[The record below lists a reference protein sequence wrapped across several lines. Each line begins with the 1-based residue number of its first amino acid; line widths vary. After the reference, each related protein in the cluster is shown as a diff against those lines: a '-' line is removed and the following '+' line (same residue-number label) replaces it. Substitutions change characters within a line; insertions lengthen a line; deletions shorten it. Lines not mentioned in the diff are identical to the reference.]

1 MVAIVIITGR
11 QKTREN
17 KIQVPAVTLLSS
29 FISQNEVTNSFLVY
43 LVGFCKDSRMYA
55 KHKNCKVRHLI
66 LHLPHIN

>member
-1 MVAIVIITGR
+1 MVTIVIITGR

-43 LVGFCKDSRMYA
+43 LVGFCKDSRTYV
-55 KHKNCKVRHLI
+55 KHKNCKMKRLI
-66 LHLPHIN
+66 VHLPHIN